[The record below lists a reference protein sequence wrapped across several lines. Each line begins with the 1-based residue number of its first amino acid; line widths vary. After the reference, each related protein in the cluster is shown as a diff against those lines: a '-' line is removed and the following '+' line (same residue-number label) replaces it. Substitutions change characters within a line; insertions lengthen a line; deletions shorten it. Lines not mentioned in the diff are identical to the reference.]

1 MQAERKRKYIR
12 RTFYT
17 IAGLLLVVLV
27 LQVTYKVFVRISPP
41 EVPEVSKEDFIR
53 NSAGGNVYTIGD
65 NWVRKNKTGLW
76 EMYLSGNPYE
86 LGLKNGI
93 LNSELISYQEKA
105 FVNRIK
111 ELIPSEGYLRFLKY
125 ALAWFNRN
133 LDKFVPLE
141 NQQEIFGISQS
152 ADPAFDFIGDNYE
165 RILNYHAA
173 HDIGHAIQNL
183 NLVGCTSFGV
193 WGEYSSDSALLIGR
207 NFDFYAGDEFA
218 ENKIVAFY
226 HPDEGIDFAMIT
238 WAGMTGIVS
247 GMNREGLTVTLNAA
261 KSEIPFGARTP
272 VSIVARRILQ
282 YASNI
287 TEALNIASSME
298 TFVCET
304 FLIGSARDG
313 EAALIEKTPDTTVL
327 FKSPEHYLIATNHL
341 QHPAFENQVENEA
354 NRKNETSVYRFN
366 RVKEL
371 IGNIGKFDY
380 NRIASVLRDQS
391 GIAGKSIGMGNEK
404 SINQLIAHHSVIFH
418 PAKKLMWIST
428 SPYQLGEFVC
438 YDLEKIFSH
447 TKDSEVTDEII
458 TDSLTILPDTFLFS
472 GEYQQYTKFR
482 KEALLVNKN
491 PEAFTPTDIDS
502 LIPMNPEFYYTY
514 ELSGDFYDRLGDKD
528 RSAYFYNFALSKE
541 VSSASERNR
550 IMNKLSKLKSDT
562 RHRETQ

>member
-17 IAGLLLVVLV
+17 VAGLLMVILI
-27 LQVTYKVFVRISPP
+27 LQITFKVIVRISLPD
-41 EVPEVSKEDFIR
+41 VPDISIKDFDRITVGE
-53 NSAGGNVYTIGD
+53 NAYKIGD

-125 ALAWFNRN
+125 AVAWFNRN
-133 LDKFVPLE
+133 LDKFVPIE

-173 HDIGHAIQNL
+173 HDIGHAMQNL

-193 WGEYSSDSALLIGR
+193 WDEFTTDSSLLIGR

-226 HPDEGIDFAMIT
+226 HPETGFDFAMIT
-238 WAGMTGIVS
+238 WGGMTGVVS

-261 KSEIPFGARTP
+261 KSAIPYSARTP

-287 TEALNIASSME
+287 DEACNIASSLE

-304 FLIGSARDG
+304 FLIGSAKDG
-313 EAALIEKTPDTTVL
+313 FAALIEKTPDTTVL

-341 QHPAFENQVENEA
+341 QHPAFENQGENIE
-354 NRKNETSVYRFN
+354 NIKNETSVYRYN

-371 IGNIGKFDY
+371 IEETGKFSY
-380 NRIASVLRDQS
+380 QNIASVLRDQK
-391 GIAGKSIGMGNEK
+391 GLHDRNIGMGNEK
-404 SINQLIAHHSVIFH
+404 AINQLICHHSVIFQ
-418 PAKKLMWIST
+418 PEAKLMWVST
-428 SPYQLGEFVC
+428 SPYQLGQYVC
-438 YDLEKIFSH
+438 YDLEKIFSEAANADI
-447 TKDSEVTDEII
+447 TGEISN
-458 TDSLTILPDTFLFS
+458 DSLTIFSDTFLFS
-472 GEYQQYTKFR
+472 REYQQYTKFR
-482 KEALLVNKN
+482 KEALSVNKN
-491 PEAFTPTDIDS
+491 PEAFTTAAIDS
-502 LIPMNPEFYYTY
+502 LIPLNAEFYYTY

-562 RHRETQ
+562 RHRKTQ